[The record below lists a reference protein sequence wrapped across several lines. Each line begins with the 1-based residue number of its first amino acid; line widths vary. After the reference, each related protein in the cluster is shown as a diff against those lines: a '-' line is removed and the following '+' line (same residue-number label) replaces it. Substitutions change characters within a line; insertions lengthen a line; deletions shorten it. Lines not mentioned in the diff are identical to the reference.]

1 MPGYL
6 TSLHGAKTFLVPF
19 PPAPSASLIN
29 KTREYRCLP
38 SFPQN
43 LYLSFFSL
51 CRNCL
56 FIYLFFLTCQM
67 RTIPWLSV
75 KPFWRRLF
83 ESFSRFVHNT
93 YTATQY
99 ETGMYCKLFLFPAFA
114 LISFCFQFNINVT
127 SLLPAGIFCV
137 KNGLLL
143 REKEGKNSKERALTI
158 LKKLVPFVI
167 QFSTERDLA
176 NCQGVDLN
184 NTWRHV

>member
-1 MPGYL
+1 
-6 TSLHGAKTFLVPF
+6 
-19 PPAPSASLIN
+19 
-29 KTREYRCLP
+29 
-38 SFPQN
+38 
-43 LYLSFFSL
+43 
-51 CRNCL
+51 
-56 FIYLFFLTCQM
+56 M
-67 RTIPWLSV
+67 RTIPWLGV

-93 YTATQY
+93 YTAAQY
-99 ETGMYCKLFLFPAFA
+99 ETGMCCKLFLFPAFA
-114 LISFCFQFNINVT
+114 LIAFCFQFNINVT
-127 SLLPAGIFCV
+127 NLLPAGIFCV

>member
-1 MPGYL
+1 
-6 TSLHGAKTFLVPF
+6 
-19 PPAPSASLIN
+19 
-29 KTREYRCLP
+29 
-38 SFPQN
+38 
-43 LYLSFFSL
+43 
-51 CRNCL
+51 
-56 FIYLFFLTCQM
+56 M
-67 RTIPWLSV
+67 RTIPWLGV

-83 ESFSRFVHNT
+83 ESFPRFVHNN

-99 ETGMYCKLFLFPAFA
+99 ETGMYCKL
-114 LISFCFQFNINVT
+114 SFCFQFNINVP